1 MRLKGSNMKQDRDK
15 FIGGSEIASIMGV
28 SRWSSPLK
36 VWAEKTGRLENTV
49 GNLEAVEIGSELE
62 DYVAKRFSRKT
73 GFKVAEATA
82 SLIHPEHDFLRGHID
97 RQIVGEPSLLECKT
111 TSAYNL
117 NEWQGDQVP
126 IEYVLQVN
134 WYLGLAGFK
143 LGYIAVLVGGQKFIW
158 KELRFNSELFDKQVE
173 AAVIFWNHHI
183 LNDQPPMATGL
194 DNDVLLDLYPTSTG
208 TVRQVTGDEMLTLNN
223 ILEDRYGALEAKK
236 NLEGELE
243 TLDAQ
248 LKQWIGEHDEV
259 QTDQYRVTWKTVT
272 QSRIDADRLKAEGIY
287 DKYLKVSSYRALRS
301 YDKNKATTKKLK
313 EIA

>member
-1 MRLKGSNMKQDRDK
+1 MKTDRDK
-15 FIGGSEIASIMGV
+15 FIGGSEIAAIMGV
-28 SRWSSPLK
+28 SRWSSPLR

-73 GFKVAEATA
+73 GFKIAVAEA
-82 SLIHPEHDFLRGHID
+82 SLIHPQYDFLRGHID

-126 IEYVLQVN
+126 VEYVLQVN

-143 LGYIAVLVGGQKFIW
+143 KGYIAVLVGGQKFIW
-158 KELRFNSELFDKQVE
+158 KELQFNSELFDKQVE
-173 AAVIFWNHHI
+173 AAVSFWQNHI
-183 LNDQPPMATGL
+183 LTDQPPMATGL
-194 DNDVLLDLYPTSTG
+194 DNETLLELYPASTG
-208 TVRQVTGDEMLTLNN
+208 TVKHMSGDEMLTLNN
-223 ILEDRYGALEAKK
+223 LLEDRYGALEAKK

-243 TLDAQ
+243 ELDAKI
-248 LKQWIGEHDEV
+248 KQFIGDNDEV
-259 QTDQYRVTWKTVT
+259 QTDQYRVTWKTVA
-272 QSRIDADRLKAEGIY
+272 QSRVDTDKMKAEGVY
-287 DKYLKVSSYRALRS
+287 DKFLKVSSYRALRS
-301 YDKNKATTKKLK
+301 YDKNKANTKKLK